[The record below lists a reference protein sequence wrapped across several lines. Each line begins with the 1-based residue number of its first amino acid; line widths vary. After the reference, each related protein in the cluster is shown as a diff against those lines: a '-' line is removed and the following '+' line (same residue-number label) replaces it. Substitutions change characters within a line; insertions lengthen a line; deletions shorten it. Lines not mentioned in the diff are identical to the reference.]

1 MSLDSFSSIISP
13 RSLGCQKQ
21 FEFES
26 HDIHEYIEG
35 LEENLCH
42 HVSLFQNLIQKYKI
56 DSFTED
62 SDTEGKF
69 PIRFDKLINEI
80 LDLYKSLKQIQAD
93 RRKEISK
100 NLINQLFLHEHK
112 EKLDEIIDDS
122 EERIQEIK
130 FHIDRRDKIIYDL
143 QKIYNELEIQN
154 NYKENKEETISVG
167 INRKILED
175 YANVEEIRQSL
186 LEMGEKLNFSYNY
199 KEFLIK
205 FYRKH

>member
-1 MSLDSFSSIISP
+1 M
-13 RSLGCQKQ
+13 
-21 FEFES
+21 
-26 HDIHEYIEG
+26 
-35 LEENLCH
+35 
-42 HVSLFQNLIQKYKI
+42 
-56 DSFTED
+56 
-62 SDTEGKF
+62 
-69 PIRFDKLINEI
+69 
-80 LDLYKSLKQIQAD
+80 KSLMTVK
-93 RRKEISK
+93 K
-100 NLINQLFLHEHK
+100 
-112 EKLDEIIDDS
+112 
-122 EERIQEIK
+122 EIK